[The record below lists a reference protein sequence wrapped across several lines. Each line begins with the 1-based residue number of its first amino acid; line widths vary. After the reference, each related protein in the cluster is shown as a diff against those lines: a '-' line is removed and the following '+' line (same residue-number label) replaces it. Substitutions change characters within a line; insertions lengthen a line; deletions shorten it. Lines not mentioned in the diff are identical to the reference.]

1 MRLQVKLLAIV
12 ATLSILPGLGLGV
25 AAYLELR
32 QQAVDRLVHE
42 ARTVSQQVAR
52 HVASRIEAAEANAR
66 LFADAYIVERY
77 MLTADQV
84 ERYQL
89 ILPALLDLF
98 ATYQRTYPEFVEFRI
113 VLPDGTVD
121 ARLIGGDASMAL
133 SDEQVVREIGGP
145 TEYGHQPH
153 SVIVRDDAGQPRLL
167 SIRPISLQDR
177 RISPLT
183 APIVLR
189 GYLVA
194 TVDLRFIDTLLTD
207 ARIGRDGHLL
217 LVGTDHQVLFDEE
230 ATGWQMDA
238 DLANRLRAAAV
249 SGDPISAD
257 HHGIAAVMGSE
268 LPRSDLMLV
277 WTMPEA
283 EFVLAA
289 RRLAAVV
296 AAVIA
301 VTILATCVLFY
312 WALRRMVLSPV
323 ASLMEAVGAISNG
336 RLQID
341 VPVKTRDEMGAL
353 ARAFEAMG
361 SDLHNSQEQLRAR
374 SSELE
379 VARDRAEDANRAK
392 SQFLATMSH
401 EIRTP
406 INGVLGMAELL
417 GGTELTD
424 QQRSF
429 LVSIQMSGE
438 ALLHVVNDIL
448 DVSKIESGS
457 LHIEN
462 EAFDLRSLM
471 AGVDEMM
478 RPQAITKGLH
488 YASEVAPEIAETV
501 VGDIHRLRQ
510 VLLNLLGNAVK
521 FTPSGRIA
529 VRVSLISEDDQT
541 ARVLFEVEDTG
552 IGVHPSKKAS
562 IFQAFTQADGTF
574 TRRFGG
580 AGLGLA
586 ICHRLVTLMDGEIG
600 VDDGPGQG
608 SRFWFKLPLAKASAP
623 AHPTAAPPMTVATPQ
638 PEAPVAGRLGGT
650 TVLVVDDDTI
660 SQEICVLMLE
670 GLGCT
675 VDAASS
681 GRAALSKTAER
692 QYDLVLL
699 DCSMPDLDGFE
710 TVRRLR
716 QREQK
721 DGAARTPVV
730 AATANAFEED
740 RHRCLEAGMDDYL
753 RKPFGTAELRI
764 MLKKWTGDRRSGRPA
779 DAMQEARR

>member
-12 ATLSILPGLGLGV
+12 AVLSILPGLGLGV

-77 MLTADQV
+77 MLTVDQI

-121 ARLIGGDASMAL
+121 ARLLDGDATISL
-133 SDEQVVREIGGP
+133 GDEAVVREIGGP

-153 SVIVRDDAGQPRLL
+153 SVIVRDDAGHPRLL
-167 SIRPISLQDR
+167 CIRPISLQDR
-177 RISPLT
+177 RASPLT

-194 TVDLRFIDTLLTD
+194 TVDLRFIDTFLAD
-207 ARIGRDGHLL
+207 ARVGRDGHLF
-217 LVGTDHQVLFDEE
+217 LVGSDSGVLFDDE
-230 ATGWQMDA
+230 AAGWQMEA

-257 HHGIAAVMGSE
+257 HHGIATVMGSE

-301 VTILATCVLFY
+301 ITILATCALFY
-312 WALRRMVLSPV
+312 AALRRMVLSPV
-323 ASLMEAVGAISNG
+323 AALMDAVGAISRG

-341 VPVKTRDEMGAL
+341 VPVKSGDEMGAL

-361 SDLHNSQEQLRAR
+361 RDLQHSQEQLRTR
-374 SSELE
+374 SCELE
-379 VARDRAEDANRAK
+379 IARDRAEDANRAK

-417 GGTELTD
+417 GGSDLTD

-448 DVSKIESGS
+448 DVSKIETGN

-462 EAFDLRSLM
+462 EAFHLGSLM
-471 AGVDEMM
+471 SSVDEMM
-478 RPQAITKGLH
+478 RSQAVRKGLH
-488 YASEVAPEIAETV
+488 YASSIAPEITADLI
-501 VGDIHRLRQ
+501 GDIHRLRQ
-510 VLLNLLGNAVK
+510 VLLNLVGNAIK
-521 FTPSGRIA
+521 FTPSGRIE
-529 VRVSLISEDDQT
+529 VRVGLLSEDD
-541 ARVLFEVEDTG
+541 ASVDLLFEVEDTG
-552 IGVHPSKKAS
+552 IGVHSSKRIS

-586 ICHRLVTLMDGEIG
+586 ICRRLVTLMGGEIG
-600 VDDGPGQG
+600 VDDAADRGAL
-608 SRFWFKLPLAKASAP
+608 FWFRLTLGKAASVQSARTTFVPPKEP
-623 AHPTAAPPMTVATPQ
+623 AAPQ
-638 PEAPVAGRLGGT
+638 PEAENRPNGVT
-650 TVLVVDDDTI
+650 ILVVDDDAI

-675 VDAASS
+675 VEAASS
-681 GRAALSKTAER
+681 GRTALSKTAER
-692 QYDLVLL
+692 HYDLILL

-716 QREQK
+716 ERERK
-721 DGAARTPVV
+721 NGVARTPVV
-730 AATANAFEED
+730 AATANAFEDD
-740 RHRCLEAGMDDYL
+740 RLRCLDAGMDDYL
-753 RKPFGTAELRI
+753 CKPFGAAELRG
-764 MLKKWTGDRRSGRPA
+764 MLRKWAGEPPPGRPDDVIR
-779 DAMQEARR
+779 DARG

>member
-32 QQAVDRLVHE
+32 QQAIDRLVHE

-52 HVASRIEAAEANAR
+52 HVASRMEAAEANAR

-77 MLTADQV
+77 MLTADQI

-121 ARLIGGDASMAL
+121 ARLIDGDASMAL
-133 SDEQVVREIGGP
+133 SDDQVVREIGGP
-145 TEYGHQPH
+145 TEYGYQPH
-153 SVIVRDDAGQPRLL
+153 SVVVRDNAGQPRLL
-167 SIRPISLQDR
+167 SIRPISLQDQR
-177 RISPLT
+177 VSPLT

-194 TVDLRFIDTLLTD
+194 TVDLRFIETLLTD

-257 HHGIAAVMGSE
+257 HHGIATVMGSE

-277 WTMPEA
+277 WAMPEA
-283 EFVLAA
+283 EFELAA
-289 RRLAAVV
+289 KRLAAVV

-301 VTILATCVLFY
+301 VTILATCGLFY

-323 ASLMEAVGAISNG
+323 ASLMDAVGAISRG

-361 SDLHNSQEQLRAR
+361 SDLHHSQEQLRTR

-417 GGTELTD
+417 GGTDLTD

-457 LHIEN
+457 LHIEY

-478 RPQAITKGLH
+478 RPQAVKKGLH

-521 FTPSGRIA
+521 FTPSGRIT
-529 VRVSLISEDDQT
+529 VRASLISEDDH
-541 ARVLFEVEDTG
+541 RMRILFEVEDTG

-586 ICHRLVTLMDGEIG
+586 ICHRLVTLMGGEIG
-600 VDDGPGQG
+600 VDDSPSQG
-608 SRFWFKLPLAKASAP
+608 SRFWFTLPLAKTSASSHP
-623 AHPTAAPPMTVATPQ
+623 AAAPSTAIAVPQ
-638 PEAPVAGRLGGT
+638 PEVAAAGWSSGAR
-650 TVLVVDDDTI
+650 VLVVDDDTI

-681 GRAALSKTAER
+681 GRAALLKTAER

-721 DGAARTPVV
+721 GATARTPVI
-730 AATANAFEED
+730 ASTANAFEDD

-753 RKPFGTAELRI
+753 RKPFGAAELRI
-764 MLKKWTGDRRSGRPA
+764 MLKKWTGDRPSGRPE
-779 DAMQEARR
+779 DAIQSARG